1 MRLAASV
8 LVVAALAALP
18 LVVTDGYVLN
28 TFILVFYYAY
38 LGQAWNLL
46 GGYAGQLSLGH
57 AAYFGVGAYAST
69 LLFVEAGVTP
79 WLGMW
84 AGAAVAALLA
94 VGIGLL
100 GFRFGLRGVYF
111 ALTTLAFNEIL
122 RVLVLHWDLAGG
134 AVGVFLPFK
143 GDAPALFQFK
153 GRLPF
158 YYIALAMAAGVTA
171 LVAWI
176 ARSPLG
182 WRLKAVR
189 EDEDAAR
196 AVGVDATRA
205 KVAAIAISGALTA
218 LGGTFYAQFYLNIHP
233 SVVFSTPLSIEIL
246 LRAYVG
252 GAGTVLG
259 PLVGAAILTPLGE
272 LTRSAFARG
281 GLEGLHLVVYG
292 ALLVATV
299 LFFPRGIVEG
309 AHRLAGALR
318 AGRLSRRRR

>member
-1 MRLAASV
+1 MRIAASA

-18 LVVTDGYVLN
+18 LVVTDTYVLN
-28 TFILVFYYAY
+28 TFVLIFYYAY

-57 AAYFGVGAYAST
+57 AAYFGVGAYTST
-69 LLFVEAGVTP
+69 LLFTLGGVTP
-79 WLGMW
+79 WIGMW
-84 AGAAVAALLA
+84 AGAAVAACVA

-111 ALTTLAFNEIL
+111 ALTTLAFDEIL
-122 RVLVLHWDLAGG
+122 RILVLHWDLAGG

-143 GDAPALFQFK
+143 GNAPALFQFK
-153 GRLPF
+153 GRVPF
-158 YYIALAMAAGVTA
+158 YYIALTMAVGVTL
-171 LVAWI
+171 LVAVL

-182 WRLKAVR
+182 WRLKAIR
-189 EDEDAAR
+189 EDEEAAR

-205 KVAAIAISGALTA
+205 KLAAIALSGALTA
-218 LGGTFYAQFYLNIHP
+218 LGGTFYAQYYLNIHP

-272 LTRSAFARG
+272 VSRSTFARG

-292 ALLVATV
+292 ALLVVTV
-299 LFFPRGIVEG
+299 LFFPRGIVDG
-309 AHRLAGALR
+309 AAR
-318 AGRLSRRRR
+318 AVRRITRRAR

>member
-1 MRLAASV
+1 MRRGRGRTAAAIAAVAGLLAV
-8 LVVAALAALP
+8 P
-18 LVVTDGYVLN
+18 LVVTDSYTLN
-28 TFILVFYYAY
+28 TLILIFYYAY

-57 AAYFGVGAYAST
+57 SAYFGVGAYAST
-69 LLFVEAGVTP
+69 LLFTIAGLTP

-84 AGAAVAALLA
+84 VGAAVAALLA

-134 AVGVFLPFK
+134 AVGVFLPFR
-143 GDAPALFQFK
+143 GDAPALFQFR
-153 GRLPF
+153 GRVPF
-158 YYIALAMAAGVTA
+158 YYISLAMMVLATA

-176 ARSPLG
+176 SRSPLG

-189 EDEDAAR
+189 DDEEAAR

-205 KVAAIAISGALTA
+205 KLAAITLSGAMTA
-218 LGGTFYAQFYLNIHP
+218 LGGTFYAQYYLNIHP

-252 GAGTVLG
+252 GAGTVFG
-259 PLVGAAILTPLGE
+259 PIVGAAILTPLGE
-272 LTRSAFARG
+272 MSRSAFAKG

-292 ALLVATV
+292 ALLIVTV
-299 LFFPRGIVEG
+299 LFFPRGLVDG
-309 AHRLAGALR
+309 VAR
-318 AGRLSRRRR
+318 AWRKLVS